1 VPVPYRSDPDQP
13 ERQQLAVLT
22 VEHMDGLRI
31 DRVSVRVLDGTDP
44 ATPDHGHGGGR
55 G

>member
-1 VPVPYRSDPDQP
+1 VPDRSDPDQP

-31 DRVSVRVLDGTDP
+31 DQLTLRVLDGP
-44 ATPDHGHGGGR
+44 GPDGGQLGR
-55 G
+55 GGDDA